1 VFGTASAF
9 DDREDDTPYPL
20 YEDNGDALDLAHRL
34 TLHSAADRLTAA
46 QALDHPFLRA

>member
-1 VFGTASAF
+1 MVSAF
-9 DDREDDTPYPL
+9 DDRESSDDTPYPL

-46 QALDHPFLRA
+46 QALDPFLRA